1 MKALLY
7 GKMNTYAT
15 LEPSFD
21 LNFRPP
27 CSHGP
32 NVGLACFMALHG
44 RRIDE
49 CSTAIGDH
57 QEAVVEDSS
66 STSQEQNA
74 SCHAIHPK
82 SIQGQS
88 VILTITRAQDKLTLH
103 LYQVDQLVIPFLHQE
118 ARTCCSQLNLSP
130 SFPKGICHLAQF
142 TNISVTFK
150 GVAMARNMTHMPG

>member
-1 MKALLY
+1 
-7 GKMNTYAT
+7 MNTYAT

-21 LNFRPP
+21 LNFDHPVRMDPMLG
-27 CSHGP
+27 SH
-32 NVGLACFMALHG
+32 VFVALHG

-88 VILTITRAQDKLTLH
+88 VILTITRARDKLTLR
-103 LYQVDQLVIPFLHQE
+103 LYQVDQPVVPFLHRE
-118 ARTCCSQLNLSP
+118 ARTCCSRLTPWP

-142 TNISVTFK
+142 TSISLAFQGVT
-150 GVAMARNMTHMPG
+150 MARNMTHMPG